1 MLQNGSETSF
11 VFCLKVRGLVRTEV
25 DGERPEHIGFG
36 IGEVPPDF
44 PEGTTRNRTPW
55 FGLASGFQLYAM
67 NLYIY
72 IDAVCVFDPVYYNGI
87 CKIAWDSAV
96 RGQIFLGR
104 VLHSAF
110 HVYVFF
116 GCKCNYNQL

>member
-1 MLQNGSETSF
+1 M
-11 VFCLKVRGLVRTEV
+11 VRL
-25 DGERPEHIGFG
+25 GFR
-36 IGEVPPDF
+36 VPTLCNEF
-44 PEGTTRNRTPW
+44 I
-55 FGLASGFQLYAM
+55 
-67 NLYIY
+67 YIY